1 MHEAALAEAPGADL
15 FIGAAAVADYRAQ
28 HPAPE
33 KMKKSGNEPLTLAL
47 IQNPDIIASVSLLE
61 NRPTVV
67 VGFAAETSNLIEH
80 ARAKRI
86 SKKLDLIVANDVSA
100 EQTGFGS
107 EQNAVH
113 LIAADEEQYLT
124 LASKQVIAEQIIA
137 VLAKMLGATPAELQ
151 QESH

>member
-1 MHEAALAEAPGADL
+1 M
-15 FIGAAAVADYRAQ
+15 ADYRAQ

-47 IQNPDIIASVSLLE
+47 IQNPDIIASVSPLE

-86 SKKLDLIVANDVSA
+86 SKKLDLIVANDVSV

-124 LASKQVIAEQIIA
+124 LASKQVIAEQIVA

-151 QESH
+151 QEGH